1 MLELVEGDLYNRL
14 AGMTG
19 LHLAASDGALET
31 VRLLLDA
38 RADAAAKDNKGAVKS
53 KNVAKGYG
61 EDKLRQTW
69 KAFLFETARILPVRS
84 SGPKQ
89 CAFRLSKTRNPTIQ
103 TISHNPIK
111 DCFLG

>member
-1 MLELVEGDLYNRL
+1 MRWALISSQADVEKMLKDGDNLEVKDSEGLEFWFKTFWMLIEGDLYSRL

-53 KNVAKGYG
+53 
-61 EDKLRQTW
+61 LRQTW
-69 KAFLFETARILPVRS
+69 R
-84 SGPKQ
+84 
-89 CAFRLSKTRNPTIQ
+89 
-103 TISHNPIK
+103 
-111 DCFLG
+111 

>member
-19 LHLAASDGALET
+19 LHLAAADGALET

-53 KNVAKGYG
+53 TNVAIGYG

-69 KAFLFETARILPVRS
+69 KSF
-84 SGPKQ
+84 
-89 CAFRLSKTRNPTIQ
+89 LSKLHESFQWGCQGQNTAHSNCPKPETQQSKPSPTIQ
-103 TISHNPIK
+103 
-111 DCFLG
+111 